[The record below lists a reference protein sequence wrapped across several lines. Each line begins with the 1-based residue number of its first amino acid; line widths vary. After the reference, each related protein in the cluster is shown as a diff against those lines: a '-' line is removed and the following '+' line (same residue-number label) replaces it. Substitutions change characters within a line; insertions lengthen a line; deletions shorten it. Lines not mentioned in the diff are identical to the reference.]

1 MRVVP
6 KLLHSGQLLQIWKL
20 QNVNGSHMMGKFLM
34 KIEQVEKNIDSLA
47 ANGVNWSACASKE
60 QLQAARDG
68 KLKLRF
74 FDRDVP
80 TNG

>member
-1 MRVVP
+1 MMTTSNLVE
-6 KLLHSGQLLQIWKL
+6 
-20 QNVNGSHMMGKFLM
+20 GSM
-34 KIEQVEKNIDSLA
+34 KNIFEQVEKNIDSLA